1 MVVHCQQSTEYLVP
15 GTRMTVTRA
24 IDDIR
29 LGNIYQWVQTMLV
42 VPLGVDPDSSSSTP
56 YSAE

>member
-42 VPLGVDPDSSSSTP
+42 APLGVDPEFQT